1 MKRTVL
7 TIAIAIVLACGA
19 DPIAPPDP
27 PAEPIAAP
35 ALAIQVST
43 WLSCKFSSLTPR
55 FTFTAAVVPDTLE
68 VAYALT
74 LQTPDVP
81 DAAGV
86 FRDSVLVDWGG
97 ATEQRVEY
105 VLQIAGSSFSGVSRC
120 TVQ

>member
-7 TIAIAIVLACGA
+7 SIAIAIVLACGA

-43 WLSCKFSSLTPR
+43 WLSCRYAGLSPR

-68 VAYALT
+68 VAYALA

-97 ATEQRVEY
+97 VTEQRVEY